1 MVKTMTGYELYKS
14 LLSNPHIIDNE
25 YGEGYYTNYCLITL
39 EGDWVEI
46 TGYYDG
52 GLHAWD
58 RCPGDNGAGYLDGTS
73 WSYSVRLVDLPVEER
88 LEIIRHPKRVVDI
101 EAHDRGFEP
110 IMPYMGWKMDDD
122 YYLD

>member
-14 LLSNPHIIDNE
+14 LISNPRIIDNE
-25 YGEGYYTNYCLITL
+25 YGD
-39 EGDWVEI
+39 GDYVNI
-46 TGYYDG
+46 AGCYDG
-52 GLHAWD
+52 ALHSWD

-73 WSYSVRLVDLPVEER
+73 WSYSIWLADLPVEER

-101 EAHDRGFEP
+101 EAHDRGFDP
-110 IMPYMGWKMDDD
+110 IMPYMGWKVADD